1 MSAFLLSQILV
12 AIAIC
17 FDILS
22 FQLKKRTQIV
32 LCLSLAGIFISSH
45 FVLLEKWTA
54 AVLMM
59 IAVTR
64 YLSSYFT
71 TSKKIM
77 GLFVSASFVSSALTF
92 QGLLSI
98 ISCLGAV
105 FQTLGAFCNEDK
117 QLRQLMIIGTL
128 FWLIH
133 NIMAA
138 SPGAVVMEVLFLTS
152 NLIGYYRFY
161 MKKGLSI

>member
-22 FQLKKRTQIV
+22 FQLKKRTHIV

-45 FVLLEKWTA
+45 FLLLEKWTA

-77 GLFVSASFVSSALTF
+77 GLFVSASFVSSVLTF

-98 ISCLGAV
+98 ISCMGSI
-105 FQTLGAFCNEDK
+105 FQTLGAFCNDDK

-161 MKKGLSI
+161 IKNKLLS

>member
-45 FVLLEKWTA
+45 FLLLEKWTA

-77 GLFVSASFVSSALTF
+77 GLFVSASFVSSVLTF

-98 ISCLGAV
+98 ISCMGSI
-105 FQTLGAFCNEDK
+105 FQTLGAFCNDDK

-133 NIMAA
+133 NIMAS
-138 SPGAVVMEVLFLTS
+138 SPGAVVMEILFLTS

-161 MKKGLSI
+161 IKNKLLS